1 VADAAVELAEEAP
14 DERVEVDDEESV
26 SVASVAVAEELPVVD
41 AEPEEEE
48 VETVALEVLE
58 LEL

>member
-1 VADAAVELAEEAP
+1 
-14 DERVEVDDEESV
+14 
-26 SVASVAVAEELPVVD
+26 VAVAEELPVVD